1 MWHALSVAGPPL
13 VLLHD
18 TELWLLRSAPPWSST
33 GTRSHHSHRVSFW
46 DVVAPEC
53 PATVVLRDA
62 AFATSV
68 PCHGPPQGQ
77 PAMSLWA
84 AHSSPRGSP
93 APRAGGFTCQVP
105 PLEENTLQSRGT
117 FSALLS
123 PHPHCLSV
131 TPTRPP
137 LPLGS
142 VHSHSAWL
150 NRVRKALESRRRNLR
165 AEF

>member
-1 MWHALSVAGPPL
+1 MTRSCGCSRVRRHGPPQGHAAIIPT
-13 VLLHD
+13 VFPSGTLLP
-18 TELWLLRSAPPWSST
+18 RSAPPWSSS
-33 GTRSHHSHRVSFW
+33 GTQPW
-46 DVVAPEC
+46 LPQC
-53 PATVVLRDA
+53 PATVLLRD
-62 AFATSV
+62 SP
-68 PCHGPPQGQ
+68 PCPCGQ
-77 PAMSLWA
+77 HTAP
-84 AHSSPRGSP
+84 PRGSP
-93 APRAGGFTCQVP
+93 APRAGGFTCQIP
-105 PLEENTLQSRGT
+105 PLKENTLQSRGT
-117 FSALLS
+117 FGALLS

>member
-1 MWHALSVAGPPL
+1 MTRSCGCSGVPRHGPPQGHAAIIPT
-13 VLLHD
+13 VFPSGTLLP
-18 TELWLLRSAPPWSST
+18 RSAPPRSSS
-33 GTRSHHSHRVSFW
+33 GTQ
-46 DVVAPEC
+46 
-53 PATVVLRDA
+53 

-68 PCHGPPQGQ
+68 PCRGPPQGQ

-123 PHPHCLSV
+123 PHPHCPSV